1 MDAHQTHRFLLTIH
15 YDGSGFHGW
24 QVQPDV
30 RTVQGDIEAVLKRL
44 TGTRRPVVGSGRTDT
59 GVHATGQVAA
69 VDLPASWT
77 PRRLR
82 RALNGLLEGDVWI
95 ESVQVVP
102 DRFHPRYDA
111 SARTYRYRLGLSP
124 LAESPFQRG
133 WCWPLGAEPDLRL
146 MDETSR
152 LLLGDH
158 SFRAFAKAGQEER
171 GDRCTV
177 TAVAWEPWDDFGVIF
192 SITANRYLHH
202 MVRYLV
208 GTLVEVGLGRRPPNE
223 VSRLLEGSEPELVTS
238 PPAPPQGL
246 FLARVEYP
254 AEAFQQPE
262 PRAANA

>member
-1 MDAHQTHRFLLTIH
+1 M
-15 YDGSGFHGW
+15 
-24 QVQPDV
+24 
-30 RTVQGDIEAVLKRL
+30 
-44 TGTRRPVVGSGRTDT
+44 
-59 GVHATGQVAA
+59 AA

-77 PRRLR
+77 SRRLR
-82 RALNGLLEGDVWI
+82 RALNGLLGDDVWI

-111 SARTYRYRLGLSP
+111 VARTYRYRLGLSP
-124 LAESPFQRG
+124 MVESPFQRR
-133 WCWPLGAEPDLRL
+133 WCWPLGAEPDLAL

-152 LLLGDH
+152 ALLGDH

-177 TAVAWEPWDDFGVIF
+177 ETVVWEPWDEFGVTF

-208 GTLVEVGLGRRPPNE
+208 GTLVEVGFGRRPSDE
-223 VSRLLEGSEPELVTS
+223 VARLLEGTDPELTTS

-254 AEAFQQPE
+254 AEAVHQPE
-262 PRAANA
+262 PRATSA